1 MPFSRRGAWWQAE
14 AKLVTVWWWEVAA
27 RDQRAREGE
36 KWDLRAS
43 TARGTAHLATRL
55 ETHSGYHYSTLLLC
69 SANVCCI
76 LEWSVRSI
84 RFQEKGLY
92 IVNIFHSIHCALH
105 SMKVDDFNTVLQI
118 WVPKK
123 EKEELHCFPLLFT
136 FQCNGKKMRSLTL
149 VPAGLVKIYCTS
161 LNSWVNTLQPYGSF
175 TTQCKRLWVHVCFV
189 YMHVGMSI

>member
-1 MPFSRRGAWWQAE
+1 M
-14 AKLVTVWWWEVAA
+14 
-27 RDQRAREGE
+27 
-36 KWDLRAS
+36 RAS

-69 SANVCCI
+69 SANVCCKDI
-76 LEWSVRSI
+76 NADHTWVICQVNTFSE
-84 RFQEKGLY
+84 FEKKNQEKGLY

-118 WVPKK
+118 WVQKK